1 MRGEKGIALFRL
13 LAEIEVG
20 MIVECDR
27 ILRMYGNDTVDAARA
42 ILFVQ
47 CTLWSVC
54 DFIHM
59 LWIVTIETY
68 STYFL

>member
-13 LAEIEVG
+13 LPEIGVG

-27 ILRMYGNDTVDAARA
+27 ILPMYGNDTVDAARA

-47 CTLWSVC
+47 CTL
-54 DFIHM
+54 
-59 LWIVTIETY
+59 
-68 STYFL
+68 